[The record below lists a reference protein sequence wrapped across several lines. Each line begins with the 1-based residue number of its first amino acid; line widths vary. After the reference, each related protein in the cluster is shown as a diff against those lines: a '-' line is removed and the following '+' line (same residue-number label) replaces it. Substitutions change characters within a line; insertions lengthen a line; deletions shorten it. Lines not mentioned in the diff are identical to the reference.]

1 MKIFRIIAV
10 AFAAAFIA
18 TTASAQSKSILLKE
32 NTELKTAI
40 DSLKAE
46 IEKVRAELKYTDS
59 IANEML
65 SLYADSESKNTV
77 PAIAE
82 EYTTE
87 VSDSLL
93 NLWYVQK
100 KVAQSEEGYY
110 DMDSVRF
117 QSNVPDSVYI
127 ERIREMN
134 SFITLPYN
142 DIVKNYIIKYSEKMP
157 TSIGK
162 ILGLCEYYMPIFE
175 EIFSLYDMPEELRA
189 MAVIES
195 AMNPLA
201 VSRVGAKGMWQF
213 M

>member
-1 MKIFRIIAV
+1 MRIFRFFAV
-10 AFAAAFIA
+10 ALAAAFIA
-18 TTASAQSKSILLKE
+18 TAANAQSKSVLQKE
-32 NTELKTAI
+32 NTQLKQVI
-40 DSLKAE
+40 DSLRSE
-46 IEKVRAELKYTDS
+46 MEKVRAELKYTDS

-65 SLYADSESKNTV
+65 SLYADSESKNIT
-77 PAIAE
+77 PAIE

-100 KVAQSEEGYY
+100 KVAQSDEGYF

-127 ERIREMN
+127 ERIKQMN

-162 ILGLCEYYMPIFE
+162 ILGLCEYYMKSSDSTTCLRNSGRWQSS
-175 EIFSLYDMPEELRA
+175 SL
-189 MAVIES
+189 
-195 AMNPLA
+195 
-201 VSRVGAKGMWQF
+201 Q
-213 M
+213 